1 MRDRCEVLDWAAS
14 GAMAL
19 TGMPEGAPV
28 ASPAPA
34 LAMLAQVSA
43 EFARVTAMTG
53 NAVRADPAELIAGRA
68 ALAGLTRGG
77 RVSAGGSS
85 FLLRSADGWC
95 AVTLSRP
102 DDVAAVPA
110 IAGVLG
116 LDGAVQPAIV
126 DVPGADGACQ
136 SATATRAEAR
146 SALAVAARGVPA
158 EDFAAAAQLLGVP
171 AAALPA
177 CARPP
182 GMAGASLASA
192 AGASPTGAGV
202 SPAEVRASPGRVG
215 AQLAGARAPL
225 AGAAGWP
232 PWRATRIAG
241 PLAGPGL
248 AGTGLAGAVV
258 ADLSSM
264 WAGPLCARL
273 LGLAGAQVIKV
284 ESPARPD
291 GARSGNREFYDWL
304 HAGHRSLSVDF
315 GTRAGRAVLV
325 SLLEMADVVIESSRP
340 RALAALGAAPGMISH
355 PPGQVWLSITGY
367 GRSMPERVAFGDD
380 AAVAGGLVGWTAGEG
395 AGGEPAGSESTR
407 PVFCADA
414 IADPLAGAC
423 GALAVALSRS
433 AGGGELIDLPMRDVA
448 AAFAAA
454 APDHGAPDH
463 GPHVILPDG
472 RVACPRSHRE
482 QAVLAPRRPASPAG
496 PARRAAALGADTSA
510 VLEWLAGRR
519 AVC

>member
-1 MRDRCEVLDWAAS
+1 MRDTCAVLEWAAS

-19 TGMPEGAPV
+19 TGMPEGLPV

-43 EFARVTAMTG
+43 EFAQVTAITG
-53 NAVRADPAELIAGRA
+53 NEVRADPAELITGRA
-68 ALAGLTRGG
+68 ALAGFTRGG

-85 FLLRSADGWC
+85 FLLRAADGWC

-116 LDGAVQPAIV
+116 AN
-126 DVPGADGACQ
+126 GACGNGM
-136 SATATRAEAR
+136 ATLAQAR
-146 SALAVAARGVPA
+146 SALTATARGVPA
-158 EDFAAAAQLLGVP
+158 ADFAAAAQLLGVP

-177 CARPP
+177 SARPP
-182 GMAGASLASA
+182 GV
-192 AGASPTGAGV
+192 AGASP
-202 SPAEVRASPGRVG
+202 
-215 AQLAGARAPL
+215 

-232 PWRATRIAG
+232 PWQTTRIAVPLAG
-241 PLAGPGL
+241 ARLAGPGLAGAEL

-291 GARSGNREFYDWL
+291 GARSGNREFFDWL

-315 GTRAGRAVLV
+315 GTRAGRAVLA

-340 RALAALGAAPGMISH
+340 RALAALGVAPGMLAH

-380 AAVAGGLVGWTAGEG
+380 AAVAGGLVGWTAGER
-395 AGGEPAGSESTR
+395 AGGEPAG

-423 GALAVALSRS
+423 GALAVARSRS

-454 APDHGAPDH
+454 SDHGAPDH
-463 GPHVILPDG
+463 GPHDILPGG

-482 QAVLAPRRPASPAG
+482 QAVLAPRRPAAPAG
-496 PARRAAALGADTSA
+496 PARRAAELGADTSA
-510 VLEWLAGRR
+510 VLAWLAARR
-519 AVC
+519 AAC